1 MLPVGTTIDP
11 GGIGK
16 GLAADIVTGE
26 LVAARALGA
35 MVEIGGDLCVAG
47 IGPYAMSGWVI
58 EVDPGVTTGITS
70 VALSAGGVAMSTS
83 RLRTWTVDGRTRHH
97 LVDPQTLDC
106 SDSDSVSCTVIA
118 GTAAWAEAF
127 TKTAFALSPA
137 DGDRRVRSPRSGG
150 GDRHDRRR
158 PDHESHV
165 GALRAMNEQVWW
177 YLSRSSGIVAL
188 VLLVAS
194 MVWGV
199 LLATRALKP
208 HDRPAWLLDLHR
220 WLGGMALV
228 MTGLHVL
235 GLVLD
240 GYVSFGFAE
249 VLVPGTS
256 EYRPFAVALGVV
268 SMYLMIAVQA
278 SSYLKRRLSARVWR
292 TVHTSSYGLVWVA
305 TIHAG
310 MAGTDT
316 VNRAYQVLALVLTM
330 MVVAVTVVRI
340 VAPTRETGRPHV
352 PVDRTHQASPR
363 HRTRHRTRHHVVERA

>member
-1 MLPVGTTIDP
+1 
-11 GGIGK
+11 
-16 GLAADIVTGE
+16 
-26 LVAARALGA
+26 
-35 MVEIGGDLCVAG
+35 
-47 IGPYAMSGWVI
+47 
-58 EVDPGVTTGITS
+58 
-70 VALSAGGVAMSTS
+70 
-83 RLRTWTVDGRTRHH
+83 
-97 LVDPQTLDC
+97 
-106 SDSDSVSCTVIA
+106 
-118 GTAAWAEAF
+118 
-127 TKTAFALSPA
+127 
-137 DGDRRVRSPRSGG
+137 
-150 GDRHDRRR
+150 
-158 PDHESHV
+158 
-165 GALRAMNEQVWW
+165 MNEQVWW

-188 VLLVAS
+188 ALLVAS

-268 SMYLMIAVQA
+268 SMYLMVAVQA
-278 SSYLKRRLSARVWR
+278 SSYLRRRLSARVWR

-316 VNRAYQVLALVLTM
+316 VNRAYQVLAIVLTM

-340 VAPTRETGRPHV
+340 VAPARENRS
-352 PVDRTHQASPR
+352 AA
-363 HRTRHRTRHHVVERA
+363 RAG